1 MCFHYYLQSY
11 WFLNVCGCSFDGA
24 YYVLSLLFTK
34 LLVSKCVWLFLCMEP
49 TMCFHYYL
57 QSYWFLNVCGCSFD
71 GAYYVLSLLFTKLLV
86 SKCVWLFL

>member
-34 LLVSKCVWLFLCMEP
+34 LLVSKCVWLNNQKLFTNQL
-49 TMCFHYYL
+49 FV
-57 QSYWFLNVCGCSFD
+57 NVK
-71 GAYYVLSLLFTKLLV
+71 AYYVLSLLFTKLLV

>member
-24 YYVLSLLFTK
+24 YYVLSLLFTN
-34 LLVSKCVWLFLCMEP
+34 WFL
-49 TMCFHYYL
+49 TMCVVVHIWSL
-57 QSYWFLNVCGCSFD
+57 LLNVCGCSFD